1 MKSRADFLAR
11 FEETLTGFGLWG
23 VTIDS
28 VHPEE
33 KTMGHAARAMKVP
46 ERAIRLLNAMYSFMA
61 EGENLA
67 PPVNGQ
73 ATQPQTKART

>member
-1 MKSRADFLAR
+1 LKTRAEFLAR
-11 FEETLTGFGLWG
+11 FEETLCGFGLWG
-23 VTIDS
+23 VTIDAA
-28 VHPEE
+28 HPEE
-33 KTMGHAARAMKVP
+33 KRMTHAARAMRVP
-46 ERAIRLLNAMYSFMA
+46 ERAARLLNAMYSFMA